1 MKLLGHELRD
11 ARKLTSNN
19 NKCNKERF
27 QASLE
32 RGKNIYSTYY
42 MPSTFFPPS
51 PYNITISSGKQSKKR
66 SRVSGRGGT

>member
-32 RGKNIYSTYY
+32 RGKNI
-42 MPSTFFPPS
+42 
-51 PYNITISSGKQSKKR
+51 
-66 SRVSGRGGT
+66 

>member
-19 NKCNKERF
+19 NKYNKERV

-32 RGKNIYSTYY
+32 KGKNISTCH
-42 MPSTFFPPS
+42 MPSTFFPPI
-51 PYNITISSGKQSKKR
+51 PYNITISSGKQSKE
-66 SRVSGRGGT
+66 